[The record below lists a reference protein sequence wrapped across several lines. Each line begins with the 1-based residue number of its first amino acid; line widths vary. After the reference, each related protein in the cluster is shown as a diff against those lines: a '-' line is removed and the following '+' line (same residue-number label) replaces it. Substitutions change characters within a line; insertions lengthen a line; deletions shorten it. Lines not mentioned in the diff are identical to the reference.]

1 MNEVFY
7 YRDACSISLPDSVI
21 ITGGYDTRNIVSR
34 YSRDGWVEDLP
45 SLRVARYGHGCSQYL
60 SGGEQVRLTMTI

>member
-1 MNEVFY
+1 MKYVY
-7 YRDACSISLPDSVI
+7 YRAACSISLTDAVI
-21 ITGGYDTRNIVSR
+21 ITGGSSTLNIVSR

-45 SLRVARYGHGCSQYL
+45 SLKVGRYGHGCSQYL